1 MVRGFL
7 YIECAHLFLRRYYC
21 LTELPIRAVEK
32 WLWGFQFSDW
42 ADQSAIG
49 RTQQLIFP
57 HCHQLVSWLVMM
69 RLSRRRDSSTFNIC
83 NFSVNSVITINFGW
97 RRSKNYLKVTADVA
111 IEGVAKIMMNCR
123 TMGNNDDDFVREGL
137 IGCKLIIRQSLLG
150 IAVVVYR
157 GNLGNGESQIS
168 SSH

>member
-1 MVRGFL
+1 M
-7 YIECAHLFLRRYYC
+7 
-21 LTELPIRAVEK
+21 
-32 WLWGFQFSDW
+32 
-42 ADQSAIG
+42 
-49 RTQQLIFP
+49 
-57 HCHQLVSWLVMM
+57 
-69 RLSRRRDSSTFNIC
+69 
-83 NFSVNSVITINFGW
+83 
-97 RRSKNYLKVTADVA
+97 TADVA

-123 TMGNNDDDFVREGL
+123 TMGNNNDDDFVREGL